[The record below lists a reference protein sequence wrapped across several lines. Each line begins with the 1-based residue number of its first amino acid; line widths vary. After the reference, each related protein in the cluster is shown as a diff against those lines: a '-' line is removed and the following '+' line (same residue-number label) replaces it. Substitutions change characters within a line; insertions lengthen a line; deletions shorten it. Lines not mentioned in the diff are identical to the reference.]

1 MNFPKLR
8 AFGIA
13 LGLFVAVY
21 GPAFAA
27 VSLIRPSAQG
37 AVPLIIAISLAIALV
52 LIFTLARRTAGVSE
66 FGLSIPKLRYIGLA
80 VLLGLPL
87 AFAAGWLGRLFPA
100 KGPIDTSGFPLWM
113 LWLYF
118 GVGASIHEEV
128 IFRGL
133 LQSFLEQRWMTT
145 FVVFRASLSAA
156 VLFTATLF
164 GIIHLGSG
172 PIVITGAI
180 VLGLVAGELRRRSG
194 SLVPAVIVHALFNVP
209 GLLWP

>member
-27 VSLIRPSAQG
+27 VSLIRPPAQG
-37 AVPLIIAISLAIALV
+37 AVPLIITISLAIALV

-66 FGLSIPKLRYIGLA
+66 FGLGIPKFRYIGLA

-87 AFAAGWLGRLFPA
+87 AFAAGWLGHLFPA

-118 GVGASIHEEV
+118 GVA
-128 IFRGL
+128 L
-133 LQSFLEQRWMTT
+133 LSRKRSFLEGC
-145 FVVFRASLSAA
+145 SN
-156 VLFTATLF
+156 LFWSND
-164 GIIHLGSG
+164 G
-172 PIVITGAI
+172 
-180 VLGLVAGELRRRSG
+180 
-194 SLVPAVIVHALFNVP
+194 
-209 GLLWP
+209 

>member
-1 MNFPKLR
+1 MVYPKLR
-8 AFGIA
+8 ALGIT

-27 VSLIRPSAQG
+27 VSLIRPPVQG
-37 AVPLIIAISLAIALV
+37 IVPLIIAISLAVALA
-52 LIFTLARRTAGVSE
+52 LIFTLARGTAGVAR
-66 FGLSIPKLRYIGLA
+66 FGLAATKVRYAELA

-87 AFAAGWLGRLFPA
+87 ALATAWLAHLFPS
-100 KGPIDTSGFPLWM
+100 KGPIDTSGFAPWM

-118 GVGASIHEEV
+118 GVAASIQEEV

-133 LQSFLEQRWMTT
+133 LQSFLEQRWVTNS
-145 FVVFRASLSAA
+145 FPSPA
-156 VLFTATLF
+156 VLFTAALF
-164 GIIHLGSG
+164 GIVHLGSG
-172 PIVITGAI
+172 AIVLAGAV

-194 SLVPAVIVHALFNVP
+194 SLLPAVIVHALFNVP